1 MITPDRIVALIGM
14 LMALMLVSRHSA
26 MRRVAWSARLQM
38 ALVWGVII
46 VLTAL
51 VYTWLAKR

>member
-1 MITPDRIVALIGM
+1 MITPDRIVALIG
-14 LMALMLVSRHSA
+14 LFMALALVARNSA
-26 MRRVAWSARLQM
+26 LRGVRLSARLQM

-51 VYTWLAKR
+51 VYTWLAQR